1 MPDTQLEELLNFFK
15 ALADANRL
23 KIVGLL
29 AHQPYTVEQLASLL
43 GVGVSTVSH
52 HLARLAKA
60 GLVTARAEGYYNVYS
75 LQTEVLTD
83 LARRLLSQERL
94 PELADDVDL
103 ASFDRKILATFT
115 DGEGRIKT
123 FPSQQKKFL
132 VLLRQ
137 VVQAFEPGVRYSEK
151 QVNEILSRFNEDTA
165 TLRRALVDYH
175 LMARESGGSAYWRL
189 EDRDAII
196 SQKSP

>member
-1 MPDTQLEELLNFFK
+1 MPDTQLEELLDFFK

-132 VLLRQ
+132 VLLRH

-189 EDRDAII
+189 EDRDAMI

>member
-132 VLLRQ
+132 VLLRH

-189 EDRDAII
+189 EDRDAMI